1 VDPQPVGPDL
11 RPLPLPLTPYPSP
24 LPPDL
29 QELGGLSR
37 GSERAAANGAGRE
50 EIDAALR
57 TEKETREKLLREKD
71 AELEELRQL
80 LRSKPARDPAVGTDP
95 APALVPAPAE
105 DRTLADAVWPPG
117 WVE

>member
-1 VDPQPVGPDL
+1 MPP
-11 RPLPLPLTPYPSP
+11 PS
-24 LPPDL
+24 DL
-29 QELGGLSR
+29 QELGGLGR

-50 EIDAALR
+50 EIDVALR

-71 AELEELRQL
+71 AELEELRAL

>member
-1 VDPQPVGPDL
+1 MTL
-11 RPLPLPLTPYPSP
+11 SHTPHFPH
-24 LPPDL
+24 L
-29 QELGGLSR
+29 QVKKDAEAA
-37 GSERAAANGAGRE
+37 RAVV
-50 EIDAALR
+50 
-57 TEKETREKLLREKD
+57 EKERSMLAERDRLLREKD